1 MCLWQ
6 SMSGSELAIPIATVP
21 FQKTA
26 GCYLASQ
33 YERGTQ
39 GKWEE

>member
-1 MCLWQ
+1 MP
-6 SMSGSELAIPIATVP
+6 GSELAIPIATVP

-26 GCYLASQ
+26 GCYLDSQ